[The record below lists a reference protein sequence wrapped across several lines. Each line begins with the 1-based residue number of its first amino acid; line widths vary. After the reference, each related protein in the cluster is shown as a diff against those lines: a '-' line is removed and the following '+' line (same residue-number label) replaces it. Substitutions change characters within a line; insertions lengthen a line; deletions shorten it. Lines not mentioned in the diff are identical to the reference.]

1 MKKSKF
7 LKKSL
12 AMLLALMLVVAMIP
26 LSASAAGTDFGS
38 IYVSDTQGASGTV
51 VDLDSTFTVDVNDE
65 AKAVYLRTNEDLNGQ
80 GLELRAKS
88 AKSTVTETAIETT
101 MTELT
106 LDEYKT
112 ADGTIELV
120 LYRIDRTPNEVVAEY
135 SMKLNFVDKS
145 TNTDIASVTA
155 GKGIYS
161 ATVDNTN
168 KQIKVVAARHTE
180 NAVKTWEEDGYQ
192 SNLNAEITV
201 STGDNKGTI
210 NGGTGTATVNA
221 DNGDTFTVT
230 SESGTVT
237 SEYTVVVTEYKD
249 AFTSFTVNGV
259 AGVISDENED
269 DVPDTITV
277 TLPKTAILDSYG
289 EVIDDPTYKVEY
301 AAYGNTAPSVKFY
314 QESKDVV
321 TGSDYKFVGFG
332 AKGTWEKNI
341 VVTRLPNNS
350 GAVQVYNLVLQLEK
364 SDNTAITHV
373 QMDKTIGE
381 VEGDTITAELPVNI
395 GSGTNTPTDLTY
407 VDVTLYT
414 DTTVSNIVVNGKN
427 PTSHTEDA
435 VAQEIAWYFE
445 NVDLDAERI
454 VTVYAEDNS
463 TQQYKISATIATN
476 QSDASITG
484 FHMVSR
490 SGTEADVEFTGSNE
504 ITVTVPYMT
513 FGVQNW
519 KVYATPS
526 SGAKV
531 QVGDNNSWYDVI
543 NGVHTGAD
551 IVGLGRNIANGSDSL
566 KANFRAVNK
575 NNESIW
581 KEYTVIVKLGTPA
594 SADVALTDLTFTA
607 QNNLSDKSAFRAIT
621 EENTF
626 DANVQTNTDK
636 SKSTVTAEVPPS
648 LTTASDV
655 AGAGYFQNI
664 VTDYKVRNDGV
675 VFVKKSNAESE
686 PYYELISVL
695 NNDLDGNKLNASV
708 IDDDG
713 AYYSSATVSYYGGNS
728 ILVLPQEVARY
739 AILDQ
744 NKYNNST
751 YVQINP
757 NTKYNGKAISEY
769 GVTYNIVEKTAVAEE
784 KAVLES
790 LSIGDFDDFTIS
802 GDKITATL
810 PYSLTTDTDDV
821 NDATFVTFDLSKYAR
836 AYASDNG
843 NADATAPIYSDGDVN
858 GDGVAED
865 RSGTNHGFIFVRDDD
880 HKVKVYRADATSTAE
895 VSDFLVRA
903 ENRLTNKDKYSYT
916 NYEFEL
922 TWAEPCADPDILT
935 FSINGQNGVID
946 GRNITVNV
954 PYGTDLNGLVATF
967 TTATGAK
974 VELNAYGSED
984 VLKSGVTSVNY
995 SSPVTL
1001 YVTAENG
1008 RTRVMYTVTV
1018 EEGLHFSDIDPDD
1031 WFYDNVM
1038 DAANNGYV
1046 SGMGDGTF
1054 NPMGATTRAQF
1065 ASMIANAL
1073 GYEADPNVES
1083 HFPDVADDHWAKA
1096 AINYCYENE
1105 IILGY
1110 DDGTFQPDKTITR
1123 QEAASILRNAF
1134 KLTESSSETFPD
1146 DSAISGWAKE
1156 SVYIVKASGLM
1167 KGDAGTGNFR
1177 PTDTI
1182 IRAEAASILMNAKYA
1197 GLIK

>member
-26 LSASAAGTDFGS
+26 LGAAAAGTDFGS

-168 KQIKVVAARHTE
+168 KQIKVVAARHTV
-180 NAVKTWEEDGYQ
+180 NATQDWDEVNDQGDLDAK
-192 SNLNAEITV
+192 ITV

-210 NGGTGTATVNA
+210 NGSTGTEIVNA

-237 SEYTVVVTEYKD
+237 SEYTVVVSEYKD

-289 EVIDDPTYKVEY
+289 DVIANPTYKVEY
-301 AAYGNTAPSVKFY
+301 AAYGNTAPSVKIDGVVDSEGN
-314 QESKDVV
+314 QIDVT
-321 TGSDYKFVGFG
+321 TGSNVTFKDFG
-332 AKGTWEKNI
+332 TKGTYSEEI
-341 VVTRLPNNS
+341 TVTRLSNKN
-350 GAVQVYNLVLQLEK
+350 GATQMYNLVLQLEK

-484 FHMVSR
+484 FHMVSP

-551 IVGLGRNIANGSDSL
+551 IGGLGRNIANGSDSL

-655 AGAGYFQNI
+655 ADADYFQNV
-664 VTDYKVRNDGV
+664 VTDYKVRNNGV
-675 VFVKKSNAESE
+675 VFVSGDGYIYN
-686 PYYELISVL
+686 PISVL
-695 NNDLDGNKLNASV
+695 NNDIDSDNLTASV
-708 IDDDG
+708 IGSDNL
-713 AYYSSATVSYYGGNS
+713 YYGNTKKAAFVGGS
-728 ILVLPQEVARY
+728 KILLLPEEVARAAMLSRNNNGQIVSNFEY
-739 AILDQ
+739 KGKTAI
-744 NKYNNST
+744 
-751 YVQINP
+751 
-757 NTKYNGKAISEY
+757 EY

-821 NDATFVTFDLSKYAR
+821 NDAAFVTFDLSKYAR

-1110 DDGTFQPDKTITR
+1110 NDGTFQPDKTITR

-1197 GLIK
+1197 DLIK